1 MSERTVEQ
9 SVRRIEELITALDA
23 LSDPAAREPARA
35 LLEEVL
41 DLHGLALARMGAT
54 IAAADG
60 GVALLERLAADE
72 PVRAV
77 LLLHGLHPE
86 PVETR
91 IAKAI
96 DALRPQFAARG
107 LGIKLIQSSASLA
120 RVRVR
125 WISQTPSPDTADI
138 SRAEV
143 EAAIFEAAPD
153 LETLE
158 IEGLDE
164 AVAALAG

>member
-1 MSERTVEQ
+1 MTEVTVEQ
-9 SVRRIEELITALDA
+9 SVRRIEELVTALDA
-23 LSDPAAREPARA
+23 LPDPAAREPARA
-35 LLEEVL
+35 LLEAVL
-41 DLHGLALARMGAT
+41 ELHGLALARIGA
-54 IAAADG
+54 IVAAADG

-72 PVRAV
+72 PVQAV

-86 PVETR
+86 PIEARVG
-91 IAKAI
+91 KAI
-96 DALRPQFAARG
+96 EALQPQFATRG
-107 LGIKLIQSSASLA
+107 LGLKLIESHAGLA

-125 WISQTPSPDTADI
+125 WISQTPSPDVADQ
-138 SRAEV
+138 SRAEI

-153 LETLE
+153 LEALE